1 MQVLTSLGLLATVLG
16 RLAWSQDSTALLM
29 TNLRFETAVTR
40 SPIPV
45 GDTATLLFRLRN
57 LGPKPITLRFGSTC
71 QVLPHVARKETGEL
85 VYPSG
90 GLPVCGAMVT
100 HLTIPGDGERLIPL
114 QVRARTRTEAAY
126 RQLLAPGDYVAYAT
140 LAGPYTLRPDTL
152 SFSVR

>member
-1 MQVLTSLGLLATVLG
+1 MRVFTSLGLLATVLG

-29 TNLRFETAVTR
+29 TNLRFETALSG
-40 SPIPV
+40 SPISI

-57 LGPKPITLRFGSTC
+57 LGAKPITLRFRSTC
-71 QVLPHVARKETGEL
+71 QVLPRVARKETGEL

-90 GLPVCGAMVT
+90 GLPACGAMVA
-100 HLTIPGDGERLIPL
+100 HLTIPADGERVFPL